1 LFSFQGS
8 GRRSTDS
15 PRWGRKIPLNHR
27 NHRNCLFKFSMTNFI
42 NRSKCVY
49 AYMRIC
55 VYAYIHIH
63 VYVYMRICVYAYIH
77 IYVYAHMRIYVYAY
91 MRICAIEA
99 RKVFA
104 TRPYFTTQQN
114 VIKSNVNK

>member
-1 LFSFQGS
+1 
-8 GRRSTDS
+8 
-15 PRWGRKIPLNHR
+15 
-27 NHRNCLFKFSMTNFI
+27 
-42 NRSKCVY
+42 
-49 AYMRIC
+49 MRL
-55 VYAYIHIH
+55 
-63 VYVYMRICVYAYIH
+63 CVYAYIH

-99 RKVFA
+99 RKFFA